1 MSRRGLWRPCPS
13 NVTCCGA
20 CWMLLTGPIRAAS
33 DRGIINYTHWTILYQ
48 ASDLPVNFRLYCANF
63 RACATPGRRGEH
75 NGTGGGMS
83 IAVLSTNRPHL
94 ARQVRLEW
102 DPVRNRQ
109 VLLAPEGVLVLNQTG
124 ATILGLCDGE
134 RTVVEI
140 VEELRG
146 QYNRVVGDEVRDFLA
161 RLVAKR
167 WVELGDE

>member
-1 MSRRGLWRPCPS
+1 
-13 NVTCCGA
+13 
-20 CWMLLTGPIRAAS
+20 
-33 DRGIINYTHWTILYQ
+33 
-48 ASDLPVNFRLYCANF
+48 
-63 RACATPGRRGEH
+63 
-75 NGTGGGMS
+75 MS

-102 DPVRNRQ
+102 DPVRERQ

-146 QYNRVVGDEVRDFLA
+146 QYNRVAGDEVRDFLA

>member
-1 MSRRGLWRPCPS
+1 
-13 NVTCCGA
+13 
-20 CWMLLTGPIRAAS
+20 
-33 DRGIINYTHWTILYQ
+33 
-48 ASDLPVNFRLYCANF
+48 
-63 RACATPGRRGEH
+63 
-75 NGTGGGMS
+75 MS

-94 ARQVRLEW
+94 ARQVRLQW
-102 DPVRNRQ
+102 DPVREQR

-146 QYNRVVGDEVRDFLA
+146 QYNRVAGDEVRNFLT

-167 WVELGDE
+167 WVELDDE

>member
-1 MSRRGLWRPCPS
+1 
-13 NVTCCGA
+13 
-20 CWMLLTGPIRAAS
+20 
-33 DRGIINYTHWTILYQ
+33 
-48 ASDLPVNFRLYCANF
+48 
-63 RACATPGRRGEH
+63 
-75 NGTGGGMS
+75 MS

-94 ARQVRLEW
+94 ARQVRVQW
-102 DPVRNRQ
+102 DPVRERQ

>member
-1 MSRRGLWRPCPS
+1 
-13 NVTCCGA
+13 
-20 CWMLLTGPIRAAS
+20 
-33 DRGIINYTHWTILYQ
+33 
-48 ASDLPVNFRLYCANF
+48 
-63 RACATPGRRGEH
+63 
-75 NGTGGGMS
+75 MS
-83 IAVLSTNRPHL
+83 IAVLFTSRPHL

-102 DPVRNRQ
+102 DPVRERQ

-146 QYNRVVGDEVRDFLA
+146 QYNHVADDEVRDFLG

-167 WVELGDE
+167 LVELGDE

>member
-1 MSRRGLWRPCPS
+1 
-13 NVTCCGA
+13 
-20 CWMLLTGPIRAAS
+20 
-33 DRGIINYTHWTILYQ
+33 
-48 ASDLPVNFRLYCANF
+48 
-63 RACATPGRRGEH
+63 
-75 NGTGGGMS
+75 MS

-102 DPVRNRQ
+102 DPVRKRH

-124 ATILGLCDGE
+124 ATILGLCNGE

-146 QYNRVVGDEVRDFLA
+146 QYNRVAGDEVRDFLA

>member
-1 MSRRGLWRPCPS
+1 
-13 NVTCCGA
+13 
-20 CWMLLTGPIRAAS
+20 
-33 DRGIINYTHWTILYQ
+33 
-48 ASDLPVNFRLYCANF
+48 
-63 RACATPGRRGEH
+63 
-75 NGTGGGMS
+75 MS

-124 ATILGLCDGE
+124 ATILGLCNGE